1 MRFVRRYGFGI
12 QSPWAYSFVKDV
24 LCEKLRYYA
33 YDDLLLQFPGRKV
46 NAIKRDEQL
55 FRLVNFFKPEEV
67 IVPGGCCPCSM
78 AYMQAANKSARV
90 IDADIT
96 RLSDITQ
103 LSDITC
109 LSDIAHLPDIHL
121 PSATFMHIESA
132 PFIYIEKELH
142 TSDIDAIIALKN
154 SGPNYLWTL
163 VIDGIN
169 KENRP
174 LWQHLKATSSHAV
187 LFDMKYRGVAFFD
200 SHRIGQCYRV

>member
-24 LCEKLRYYA
+24 LYEKLRYYA
-33 YDDLLLQFPGRKV
+33 YDDLLLQFPGRKG
-46 NAIKRDEQL
+46 NAIRRDEQL
-55 FRLVNFFKPEEV
+55 FRLVNFFKSEEI
-67 IVPGGCCPCSM
+67 IVPGGCSPCSM
-78 AYMQAANKSARV
+78 KYMQAASKSARV
-90 IDADIT
+90 IDVDITCLSDIT
-96 RLSDITQ
+96 RLSDIT
-103 LSDITC
+103 
-109 LSDIAHLPDIHL
+109 HLPDSQL
-121 PSATFMHIESA
+121 PSVPFMHIESA

-163 VIDGIN
+163 VVDAIN
-169 KENRP
+169 KENKP